1 MDTLT
6 TIIVSIISGLAVLAI
21 AGIYTRFFTKKKP
34 KSISQNVSQNQ
45 SNNVNMESTGSQN
58 TNISGDGNTVKN
70 DKK

>member
-1 MDTLT
+1 MDTILYY
-6 TIIVSIISGLAVLAI
+6 ISIIADAITIVVFI
-21 AGIYTRFFTKKKP
+21 AGIVYFRKT
-34 KSISQNVSQNQ
+34 ILQNVSQNQ

>member
-1 MDTLT
+1 MENLNYIIGITADVI
-6 TIIVSIISGLAVLAI
+6 TIVVFI
-21 AGIYTRFFTKKKP
+21 AGIVYFRKT
-34 KSISQNVSQNQ
+34 ILQNVSQNQ